1 MSLSSSFALI
11 LALVTALAFGLS
23 LSLPYVLCFIVLLL
37 LISRTLLSAS
47 ARAAFAQSTSSCRI
61 KVIRIKAAH
70 ARRLPHSRTVCTGRS
85 AVGRGLPSATTPAAS
100 EVPPRCAAPPQPPPA
115 APPAPRALAR
125 RICSPGYRILAPA
138 SLCVLAQQAN
148 LRPAAPGSGAKQ
160 CHAVRHGTRAS
171 HGTSTF
177 CLRALTSAR
186 LRPLISPRTARAA
199 SRAAAPR
206 PDQRMSHIICALDRL
221 AHISVGTDC
230 GPRPSRARAP

>member
-1 MSLSSSFALI
+1 MPHSHSRPPPAGLRLYASKQHTPVACQT
-11 LALVTALAFGLS
+11 LAL
-23 LSLPYVLCFIVLLL
+23 C
-37 LISRTLLSAS
+37 
-47 ARAAFAQSTSSCRI
+47 ARAGGCWPWLATCF
-61 KVIRIKAAH
+61 
-70 ARRLPHSRTVCTGRS
+70 
-85 AVGRGLPSATTPAAS
+85 TTPAGS
-100 EVPPRCAAPPQPPPA
+100 EVLPRCAVPPQPPPA

-148 LRPAAPGSGAKQ
+148 LRPAAQRSGAKQ

-186 LRPLISPRTARAA
+186 LRRPISPRTARAA

-206 PDQRMSHIICALDRL
+206 PDQRMSHIICTRDRL

>member
-1 MSLSSSFALI
+1 
-11 LALVTALAFGLS
+11 
-23 LSLPYVLCFIVLLL
+23 
-37 LISRTLLSAS
+37 LLSAS

-70 ARRLPHSRTVCTGRS
+70 ARRLPHSRTVCTGRWLLAVACHVLHNTCRVRSS
-85 AVGRGLPSATTPAAS
+85 ASVRRASATAACCS
-100 EVPPRCAAPPQPPPA
+100 ARASRTSSAYLQSRLSHTCTSQPVCPGAAGKPPSGSAAQ
-115 APPAPRALAR
+115 R
-125 RICSPGYRILAPA
+125 
-138 SLCVLAQQAN
+138 
-148 LRPAAPGSGAKQ
+148 SGAKQ